1 MLTTLCGCGSNS
13 DMMTS
18 CTCAYK
24 GLFLPYGDG
33 ASFSG
38 FRKEAWPVAGP
49 GSSGSSS
56 TSSTG
61 SNSRNSRN
69 SGKTALT
76 FRGIKNLDAAIDWAF
91 LHGGLAEATE
101 LVLSG
106 GYV

>member
-1 MLTTLCGCGSNS
+1 
-13 DMMTS
+13 MMTS

-38 FRKEAWPVAGP
+38 FRKEPWPVAGP
-49 GSSGSSS
+49 GSSSNNGNSGSSGSSS

-61 SNSRNSRN
+61 RNSRNSRN